1 MRRRFIRTKYLLTNS
16 KVQLRYLTLMLVS
29 MIVPMVFVGG
39 CLYYFI
45 FTIMA
50 EQLGVPE
57 YIAYNLFPVIKKVNM
72 MLLVG
77 LPPIFILLLLWGII
91 LSHRLAG
98 PIERIEK
105 DIKDILSKRDYEK
118 RIVLRKHDDLKPL
131 SNTINRLVERLNE
144 K

>member
-1 MRRRFIRTKYLLTNS
+1 
-16 KVQLRYLTLMLVS
+16 
-29 MIVPMVFVGG
+29 
-39 CLYYFI
+39 
-45 FTIMA
+45 MA